1 MHKFMDVNPFKKQ
14 GEDTSES
21 GAEMS
26 KESRMGKLKGMRP
39 RSGAGWLALAL
50 ALALAWMVGVSYGV
64 LPSTT
69 FPATSGSAYQAVFL
83 TNGQVYFG
91 KLREANREYLVL
103 EDIYYL
109 QVSQRLQPAEG
120 EPSTD
125 ITLVKLGN
133 ELHGPEDTMYI
144 PKGQV
149 IFWENMKADSAV
161 VQVIDQLKA
170 QQSQQGQ

>member
-14 GEDTSES
+14 NEEMSES
-21 GAEMS
+21 GAEMP
-26 KESRMGKLKGMRP
+26 KESRMGKLRSMRP
-39 RSGAGWLALAL
+39 KSGAGWLALVL
-50 ALALAWMVGVSYGV
+50 ALALVWMVGVSYGV

-69 FPATSGSAYQAVFL
+69 FPATSSGTYQAVFL

-120 EPSTD
+120 EPGTD

-133 ELHGPEDTMYI
+133 ELHGPEDIMYV

-161 VQVIDQLKA
+161 VQVINQLKEQQA
-170 QQSQQGQ
+170 QQ